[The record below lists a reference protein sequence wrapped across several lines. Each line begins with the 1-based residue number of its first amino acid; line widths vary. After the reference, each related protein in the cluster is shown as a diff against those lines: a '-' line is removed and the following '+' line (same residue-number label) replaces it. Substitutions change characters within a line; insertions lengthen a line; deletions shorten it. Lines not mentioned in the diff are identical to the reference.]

1 MPKYYVYMILS
12 KINNKHISYV
22 GYTQNLT
29 KRLILHNNSKGAKFT
44 KGKFWKLIFK
54 KKYKTKKM
62 AMRDEYK
69 LKKNRIKRNNIKKK
83 FILNNEN
90 INTFTL

>member
-1 MPKYYVYMILS
+1 MILT
-12 KINNKHISYV
+12 KINDRYITYV
-22 GYTQNLT
+22 GYTNNIK
-29 KRLILHNNSKGAKFT
+29 KRLSLHNNSKGAKFT